1 MSEDL
6 QAMAERIR
14 SCMKDEKLKQSDI
27 VKTTGVSKSS
37 VSKWL
42 SGKARPTGKYLLRLS
57 QVLNQTE
64 DWILNGDNPCY
75 PGYDDDFN
83 IDYDYENIKDSK
95 DYYNRDYL
103 IKTLNLDPKL
113 PYSIDYLTEIY
124 EDQQW
129 KAFRKAQEEH
139 EKRFELSQEQEEE
152 LWEHHQQEL
161 LENEMEVKC
170 QNHNTLLE
178 LEKILSSGIDNSKF
192 QYTELY
198 LKKPAEIAKLANANL
213 SKTIYY
219 TQEDESMEPIIN
231 LGVQCAVDISSIN
244 VQDGKFYLI
253 KLGQSYNIRALFHRS
268 DSGLL
273 LHSENERFHDE
284 ILLKEDVKN
293 LKIVGQLY
301 SWTNIVPIQRGILDK

>member
-103 IKTLNLDPKL
+103 IKTLVMQFIICAIIFGVLFSAEYFNIPF
-113 PYSIDYLTEIY
+113 IQTI
-124 EDQQW
+124 
-129 KAFRKAQEEH
+129 KASF
-139 EKRFELSQEQEEE
+139 LEE
-152 LWEHHQQEL
+152 L
-161 LENEMEVKC
+161 NK
-170 QNHNTLLE
+170 
-178 LEKILSSGIDNSKF
+178 
-192 QYTELY
+192 
-198 LKKPAEIAKLANANL
+198 
-213 SKTIYY
+213 
-219 TQEDESMEPIIN
+219 
-231 LGVQCAVDISSIN
+231 SIN
-244 VQDGKFYLI
+244 V
-253 KLGQSYNIRALFHRS
+253 
-268 DSGLL
+268 
-273 LHSENERFHDE
+273 
-284 ILLKEDVKN
+284 
-293 LKIVGQLY
+293 
-301 SWTNIVPIQRGILDK
+301 